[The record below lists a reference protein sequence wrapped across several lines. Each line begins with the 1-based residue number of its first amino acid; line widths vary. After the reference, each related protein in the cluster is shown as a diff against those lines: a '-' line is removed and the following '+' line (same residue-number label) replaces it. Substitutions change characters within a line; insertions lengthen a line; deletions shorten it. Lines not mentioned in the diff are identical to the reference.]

1 MMENAEQ
8 SILQKVLTGEARLD
22 EAANFED
29 RKVYGIAITN
39 QNAEFDNQ
47 ILSSNRYRVNI

>member
-1 MMENAEQ
+1 MENAEQ

-22 EAANFED
+22 EAVNFED